1 MTGQITGG
9 IVMLD
14 NTMDCRE
21 VVDKVK
27 RDGMLHS
34 LELNYYKCL
43 SDEELVQM
51 YVDDSLEGA
60 FNELV
65 DRHGDK
71 IFRTAYRIT
80 GDMNAAEE
88 VLQNVFIILVQ
99 SLRSFRND
107 SKFTTWLYKV
117 AMNTSFMYLRSKKKV
132 NDSEMKIEDLTR
144 FDESGNLQDVFLKD
158 WSNVPEDKILSK
170 EGKTK
175 LEEAIDELPEKY
187 KTVFQLKDIEGLPNQ
202 EVADVL
208 DLSLPAVKS
217 RALRARLF
225 LRERLSDYYQE
236 YI

>member
-1 MTGQITGG
+1 MS
-9 IVMLD
+9 D
-14 NTMDCRE
+14 NTMNCRE

-51 YVDDSLEGA
+51 YVNDSLEGA

-80 GDMNAAEE
+80 GDMTAAEE

-99 SLRSFRND
+99 SLKSFRND

-132 NDSEMKIEDLTR
+132 NDNEMKIEDLTR

-158 WSNVPEDKILSK
+158 WSNVPEDKILGK
-170 EGKTK
+170 EANTK
-175 LEEAIDELPEKY
+175 LQDAIDELPEKY
-187 KTVFQLKDIEGLPNQ
+187 KTVFQLKDVEGLSNQ
-202 EVADVL
+202 EVAEVL

-225 LRERLSDYYQE
+225 LRERLTDYYQE

>member
-1 MTGQITGG
+1 MS
-9 IVMLD
+9 D
-14 NTMDCRE
+14 NTMNCRE

-27 RDGMLHS
+27 RDGMLYS

-51 YVDDSLEGA
+51 YVNDSLEGA

-80 GDMNAAEE
+80 GDMTAAEE

-99 SLRSFRND
+99 SLKSFRND

-132 NDSEMKIEDLTR
+132 NDNEMKIEDLTR

-158 WSNVPEDKILSK
+158 WSNVPDDKILSN
-170 EGKTK
+170 EANTK
-175 LEEAIDELPEKY
+175 LQDAIDELPEKY
-187 KTVFQLKDIEGLPNQ
+187 KTVFQLKDVEGLSNQ
-202 EVADVL
+202 EVAEVL

-225 LRERLSDYYQE
+225 LREKLTDYYQE

>member
-14 NTMDCRE
+14 NTMNCRE

-132 NDSEMKIEDLTR
+132 NDNEMKIEDLTR

-187 KTVFQLKDIEGLPNQ
+187 KSVFQLKDIEGLPNQ

>member
-1 MTGQITGG
+1 MSN
-9 IVMLD
+9 
-14 NTMDCRE
+14 NTLDCRE

-27 RDGMLHS
+27 KEGMLHS

-51 YVDDSLEGA
+51 YVNDSLEGA

-80 GDMNAAEE
+80 GDMTAAEE

-132 NDSEMKIEDLTR
+132 NDNEMKIEDLTR

-158 WSNVPEDKILSK
+158 WSNVPEDRILSK
-170 EGKTK
+170 EGNTR
-175 LEEAIDELPEKY
+175 LEDAINELPEKY
-187 KTVFQLKDIEGLPNQ
+187 KSVFQLKDVEGLSNQ
-202 EVADVL
+202 EVADIL

-225 LRERLSDYYQE
+225 LREKLSDYYQE
-236 YI
+236 FI

>member
-1 MTGQITGG
+1 MYN
-9 IVMLD
+9 
-14 NTMDCRE
+14 NTVNCRE
-21 VVDKVK
+21 VVDRVK
-27 RDGMLHS
+27 REGMLHS

-43 SDEELVQM
+43 NDEELVQM
-51 YVDDSLEGA
+51 YVNDSLEGA

-117 AMNTSFMYLRSKKKV
+117 VMNTSFMYLRSKKKV
-132 NDSEMKIEDLTR
+132 NDSEMKLEDLTR

-158 WSNVPEDKILSK
+158 WSNVPEDKLLSK
-170 EGKTK
+170 EGNTK
-175 LEEAIDELPEKY
+175 LEEAIGELPDKY
-187 KTVFQLKDIEGLPNQ
+187 KTVFQLKDVEGLSNQ
-202 EVADVL
+202 EVADIL

>member
-1 MTGQITGG
+1 MSN
-9 IVMLD
+9 
-14 NTMDCRE
+14 NTVNCRE

-27 RDGMLHS
+27 KEGMLHS

-51 YVDDSLEGA
+51 YVNDSLEGA

-117 AMNTSFMYLRSKKKV
+117 AMNTSFMYLRLKKKV
-132 NDSEMKIEDLTR
+132 NDSEMKLEDLTR

-158 WSNVPEDKILSK
+158 WSNVPEDMLLSK
-170 EGKTK
+170 EGNTK
-175 LEEAIDELPEKY
+175 LEEAIGQLPDKY
-187 KTVFQLKDIEGLPNQ
+187 KTVFQLKDVEGLSNQ

-225 LRERLSDYYQE
+225 LREKLSDYYQE

>member
-1 MTGQITGG
+1 
-9 IVMLD
+9 MLD

-51 YVDDSLEGA
+51 YVNDSLEGA

-71 IFRTAYRIT
+71 VFRTAYRIT

-99 SLRSFRND
+99 SLRSFRHD

-132 NDSEMKIEDLTR
+132 NDKEMKIEDLTR
-144 FDESGNLQDVFLKD
+144 FDESGNLQDVFMKD
-158 WSNVPEDKILSK
+158 WSNVPEDKILNK
-170 EGKTK
+170 EGKKK
-175 LEEAIDELPEKY
+175 LDEAIDELPEKY
-187 KTVFQLKDIEGLPNQ
+187 KSVFQLKDIEGLSNQ

>member
-1 MTGQITGG
+1 
-9 IVMLD
+9 MLD

>member
-1 MTGQITGG
+1 MS
-9 IVMLD
+9 D
-14 NTMDCRE
+14 NTMNCRE

-51 YVDDSLEGA
+51 YVNDSLEGA

-80 GDMNAAEE
+80 GDMTAAEE

-99 SLRSFRND
+99 SLKSFRND

-132 NDSEMKIEDLTR
+132 NDNEMKIEDLTR

-158 WSNVPEDKILSK
+158 WSNVPEDKILGK
-170 EGKTK
+170 EANTK
-175 LEEAIDELPEKY
+175 LQDAIEELPEKY
-187 KTVFQLKDIEGLPNQ
+187 KTVFQLKDVEGLSNQ
-202 EVADVL
+202 EVAEVL

-225 LRERLSDYYQE
+225 LRERLTDYYQE

>member
-132 NDSEMKIEDLTR
+132 NDNEMKIEDLTR

-187 KTVFQLKDIEGLPNQ
+187 KSVFQLKDIEGLPNQ

>member
-132 NDSEMKIEDLTR
+132 NDSEVKIEDLTR

-187 KTVFQLKDIEGLPNQ
+187 KSVFQLKDIEGLPNQ

>member
-1 MTGQITGG
+1 
-9 IVMLD
+9 MLD
-14 NTMDCRE
+14 NTMNCRE

-132 NDSEMKIEDLTR
+132 NDNEMKIEDLTR

>member
-132 NDSEMKIEDLTR
+132 NDNEMKIEDLTR

>member
-1 MTGQITGG
+1 
-9 IVMLD
+9 MLD

-34 LELNYYKCL
+34 LEINYYKCL

-51 YVDDSLEGA
+51 YVNDSLEGA

-132 NDSEMKIEDLTR
+132 NDKEMKIEDLTR
-144 FDESGNLQDVFLKD
+144 FDESGNLQDVFMKD
-158 WSNVPEDKILSK
+158 WSNVPEDRILNK
-170 EGKTK
+170 EGKGK
-175 LEEAIDELPEKY
+175 LDEAIDELPEKY
-187 KTVFQLKDIEGLPNQ
+187 KTVFQLKDIEGLSNQ

>member
-117 AMNTSFMYLRSKKKV
+117 AMNTSFMYLRTKKKV
-132 NDSEMKIEDLTR
+132 NDNEMKIEDLTR

>member
-1 MTGQITGG
+1 
-9 IVMLD
+9 MLD

-117 AMNTSFMYLRSKKKV
+117 AMNTSFMYLRTKKKV

-202 EVADVL
+202 QVADVL

>member
-1 MTGQITGG
+1 
-9 IVMLD
+9 MLD

-51 YVDDSLEGA
+51 YVNDSLEGA

-117 AMNTSFMYLRSKKKV
+117 SMNTSFMYLRSKKKV
-132 NDSEMKIEDLTR
+132 NDKEMKIEDLTR

-158 WSNVPEDKILSK
+158 WSNVPEDKILNK
-170 EGKTK
+170 EGKNK
-175 LEEAIDELPEKY
+175 LDEAIGELPEKY
-187 KTVFQLKDIEGLPNQ
+187 KTVFQLKDIEGLSNQ

>member
-9 IVMLD
+9 LVMSN
-14 NTMDCRE
+14 NTLDCRE

-27 RDGMLHS
+27 KEGMLHS

-51 YVDDSLEGA
+51 YVNDSLEGA

-80 GDMNAAEE
+80 GDMTAAEE

-117 AMNTSFMYLRSKKKV
+117 SMNTSFMYLRSKKKV
-132 NDSEMKIEDLTR
+132 NDNEMKIEDLTR

-170 EGKTK
+170 EGNTR
-175 LEEAIDELPEKY
+175 LEDAIGELPEKY
-187 KTVFQLKDIEGLPNQ
+187 KSVFQLKDVEGLSNQ
-202 EVADVL
+202 EVADIL

-225 LRERLSDYYQE
+225 LREKLSDYYQE

>member
-1 MTGQITGG
+1 
-9 IVMLD
+9 MLD

-132 NDSEMKIEDLTR
+132 NDNEMKIEDLTR

-175 LEEAIDELPEKY
+175 LEDAIDELPEKY
-187 KTVFQLKDIEGLPNQ
+187 KTVFQLKDIEGLPNK

>member
-9 IVMLD
+9 LVMLN
-14 NTMDCRE
+14 NTLDCRE

-27 RDGMLHS
+27 KEGMLHS

-51 YVDDSLEGA
+51 YVNDSLEGA

-80 GDMNAAEE
+80 GDMTAAEE

-99 SLRSFRND
+99 SLKSFRND

-132 NDSEMKIEDLTR
+132 NDNEMKIEDLTR

-170 EGKTK
+170 EGNTK

-187 KTVFQLKDIEGLPNQ
+187 KSVFQLKDVEGLPNQ
-202 EVADVL
+202 EVADIL

>member
-1 MTGQITGG
+1 
-9 IVMLD
+9 MLD

-132 NDSEMKIEDLTR
+132 NDNEMKIEDLTR

>member
-117 AMNTSFMYLRSKKKV
+117 AMNTSFMYLRTKKKV
-132 NDSEMKIEDLTR
+132 NDNEMKIEDLTR

-202 EVADVL
+202 QVADVL

>member
-9 IVMLD
+9 LVMSN
-14 NTMDCRE
+14 NTLDCRE

-27 RDGMLHS
+27 KEGMLHS

-51 YVDDSLEGA
+51 YVNDSLEGA

-80 GDMNAAEE
+80 GDMTAAEE

-132 NDSEMKIEDLTR
+132 NDNEMKIEDLTR

-158 WSNVPEDKILSK
+158 WSNVPEDRILSK
-170 EGKTK
+170 EGNTR
-175 LEEAIDELPEKY
+175 LEDAINELPEKY
-187 KTVFQLKDIEGLPNQ
+187 KSVFQLKDVEGLSNQ
-202 EVADVL
+202 EVADIL

-225 LRERLSDYYQE
+225 LREKLSDYYQE
-236 YI
+236 FI

>member
-1 MTGQITGG
+1 MS
-9 IVMLD
+9 D

-65 DRHGDK
+65 NRHGDK

-187 KTVFQLKDIEGLPNQ
+187 KTVFQLKDIEGFPNQ
-202 EVADVL
+202 EVADIL

>member
-1 MTGQITGG
+1 MYN
-9 IVMLD
+9 
-14 NTMDCRE
+14 NTVNCRE
-21 VVDKVK
+21 VVDRVK
-27 RDGMLHS
+27 KEGMLHS

-43 SDEELVQM
+43 NDEELVQM
-51 YVDDSLEGA
+51 YVNDSLEGA

-117 AMNTSFMYLRSKKKV
+117 VMNTSFMYLRSKKKV
-132 NDSEMKIEDLTR
+132 NDSEMKLEDLTR

-158 WSNVPEDKILSK
+158 WSNVPEDKLLSK
-170 EGKTK
+170 EGNTK
-175 LEEAIDELPEKY
+175 LEEAIGELPDKY
-187 KTVFQLKDIEGLPNQ
+187 RTVFQLKDVEGLSNQ
-202 EVADVL
+202 EVADIL

>member
-1 MTGQITGG
+1 MSN
-9 IVMLD
+9 

-21 VVDKVK
+21 VVNKVK
-27 RDGMLHS
+27 KDGMLHS
-34 LELNYYKCL
+34 LEINYYKCL

-51 YVDDSLEGA
+51 YVNDSLEGA

-132 NDSEMKIEDLTR
+132 NDKEMKIEDLTR
-144 FDESGNLQDVFLKD
+144 FDESGNLQDVFMKD
-158 WSNVPEDKILSK
+158 WSNVPEDKILNK
-170 EGKTK
+170 EGKSK
-175 LEEAIDELPEKY
+175 LEEAIDELPDKY
-187 KTVFQLKDIEGLPNQ
+187 KSVFQLKDIEGLSNQ

-225 LRERLSDYYQE
+225 LREKLSDYYQE

>member
-187 KTVFQLKDIEGLPNQ
+187 KSVFQLKDIEGLPNQ

>member
-1 MTGQITGG
+1 MSN
-9 IVMLD
+9 
-14 NTMDCRE
+14 NTVNCRE
-21 VVDKVK
+21 VVDRVK
-27 RDGMLHS
+27 REGMLHS

-43 SDEELVQM
+43 NDEELVQM
-51 YVDDSLEGA
+51 YVNDSLEGA

-117 AMNTSFMYLRSKKKV
+117 VMNTSFMYLRSKKKV
-132 NDSEMKIEDLTR
+132 NDSEMKLEDLTR

-158 WSNVPEDKILSK
+158 WSNVPEDKLLSK
-170 EGKTK
+170 EGNTK
-175 LEEAIDELPEKY
+175 LEEAIGELPDKY
-187 KTVFQLKDIEGLPNQ
+187 KTVFQLKDVEGLSNQ
-202 EVADVL
+202 EVADIL

>member
-1 MTGQITGG
+1 
-9 IVMLD
+9 MLD

-132 NDSEMKIEDLTR
+132 NDNEMKIEDLTR

-187 KTVFQLKDIEGLPNQ
+187 KSVFQLKDIEGLPNQ

>member
-1 MTGQITGG
+1 MSN
-9 IVMLD
+9 
-14 NTMDCRE
+14 NTLDCRE

-27 RDGMLHS
+27 KEGMLHS

-51 YVDDSLEGA
+51 YVNDSLEGA

-80 GDMNAAEE
+80 GDMTAAEE

-132 NDSEMKIEDLTR
+132 NDNEMKIEDLTR

-158 WSNVPEDKILSK
+158 WSNVPDDRILSK
-170 EGKTK
+170 EANTK
-175 LEEAIDELPEKY
+175 LQDAIDELPEKY
-187 KTVFQLKDIEGLPNQ
+187 KTVFQLKDVEGLSNQ
-202 EVADVL
+202 EVAEVL

-225 LRERLSDYYQE
+225 LREKLTDYYQE

>member
-1 MTGQITGG
+1 MSN
-9 IVMLD
+9 

-27 RDGMLHS
+27 KDGMLHS

-43 SDEELVQM
+43 SDEELVQI
-51 YVDDSLEGA
+51 YVNDSLEGA

-71 IFRTAYRIT
+71 VFRTAYRIT

-132 NDSEMKIEDLTR
+132 NDKEMKIEDLTR
-144 FDESGNLQDVFLKD
+144 FDESGNLQDVYLKD
-158 WSNVPEDKILSK
+158 WSNVPEDKILNK
-170 EGKTK
+170 EGKSK
-175 LEEAIDELPEKY
+175 LEEAIDELPDKY
-187 KTVFQLKDIEGLPNQ
+187 KSVFQLKDIEGLSNQ

-225 LRERLSDYYQE
+225 LREKLSDYYQE

>member
-1 MTGQITGG
+1 
-9 IVMLD
+9 MLD

-117 AMNTSFMYLRSKKKV
+117 AMNTSFMYLRTKKKV
-132 NDSEMKIEDLTR
+132 NDNEMKIEDLTR

-202 EVADVL
+202 QVADVL

>member
-1 MTGQITGG
+1 MYN
-9 IVMLD
+9 
-14 NTMDCRE
+14 NTVNCRE
-21 VVDKVK
+21 VVDRVK
-27 RDGMLHS
+27 REGMLHS

-43 SDEELVQM
+43 NDEELVQM
-51 YVDDSLEGA
+51 YVNDSLEGA

-117 AMNTSFMYLRSKKKV
+117 VMNTSFMYLRSKKKV
-132 NDSEMKIEDLTR
+132 NDSEMKLEDLTR

-158 WSNVPEDKILSK
+158 WSNVPEDKLLSK
-170 EGKTK
+170 EGNTK
-175 LEEAIDELPEKY
+175 LEEAIGELPDKY
-187 KTVFQLKDIEGLPNQ
+187 RTVFQLKDVEGLSNQ
-202 EVADVL
+202 EVADIL

>member
-9 IVMLD
+9 LVMSN
-14 NTMDCRE
+14 NTLDCRE

-27 RDGMLHS
+27 KEGMLYS

-51 YVDDSLEGA
+51 YVNDSLEGA

-80 GDMNAAEE
+80 GNMTAAEE

-132 NDSEMKIEDLTR
+132 NDNEMKIEDLTR

-158 WSNVPEDKILSK
+158 WSNVPEDKILGE
-170 EGKTK
+170 EGSTK
-175 LEEAIDELPEKY
+175 LQDAIDELPEKY
-187 KTVFQLKDIEGLPNQ
+187 KSVFQLKDVEGLSNQ
-202 EVADVL
+202 EVADIL

-225 LRERLSDYYQE
+225 LREKLSDYYQE

>member
-9 IVMLD
+9 LVMSD
-14 NTMDCRE
+14 NTMNCRE

-51 YVDDSLEGA
+51 YVNDSLEGA

-80 GDMNAAEE
+80 GDMTAAEE

-99 SLRSFRND
+99 SLKSFRND

-132 NDSEMKIEDLTR
+132 NDNEMKIEDLTR

-170 EGKTK
+170 EANTT
-175 LEEAIDELPEKY
+175 LQDAIDELPEKY
-187 KTVFQLKDIEGLPNQ
+187 KTVFQLKDVEGLSNQ
-202 EVADVL
+202 EVAEVL

-225 LRERLSDYYQE
+225 LRERLTDYYQE

>member
-1 MTGQITGG
+1 
-9 IVMLD
+9 MLD

-117 AMNTSFMYLRSKKKV
+117 AMNTSFMYLRTKKKV
-132 NDSEMKIEDLTR
+132 NDNEMKIEDLTR

>member
-1 MTGQITGG
+1 MSNKTI
-9 IVMLD
+9 
-14 NTMDCRE
+14 NCRE
-21 VVDKVK
+21 VIDRVK
-27 RDGMLHS
+27 NEGLLHS

-51 YVDDSLEGA
+51 YVNDSLEGA

-80 GDMNAAEE
+80 GDQNAAEE

-99 SLRSFRND
+99 SLRTFRND
-107 SKFTTWLYKV
+107 SKFTTWLYKI
-117 AMNTSFMYLRSKKKV
+117 AMNTSFMYLRSKKKI
-132 NDSEMKIEDLTR
+132 NDGEIKIEDVTR
-144 FDESGNLQDVFLKD
+144 FDESGNMQDVFLKD
-158 WSNVPEDKILSK
+158 WSNVPEDKLLSE
-170 EGKTK
+170 EGTSK
-175 LEEAIDELPEKY
+175 LEEAIEELPEKY
-187 KTVFQLKDIEGLPNQ
+187 KVVFQLKDVEGLSNQ

-208 DLSLPAVKS
+208 ELSLPAVKS

-225 LRERLSDYYQE
+225 LRERLSEYYGE

>member
-9 IVMLD
+9 LVMSD
-14 NTMDCRE
+14 NTMNCRE

-51 YVDDSLEGA
+51 YVNDSLEGA

-80 GDMNAAEE
+80 GDMTAAEE

-99 SLRSFRND
+99 SLKSFRND

-132 NDSEMKIEDLTR
+132 NDNEMKIEDLTR

-158 WSNVPEDKILSK
+158 WSNVPEDKILGK
-170 EGKTK
+170 EANTK
-175 LEEAIDELPEKY
+175 LQDAIDELPEKY
-187 KTVFQLKDIEGLPNQ
+187 KTVFQLKDVEGLSNQ
-202 EVADVL
+202 EVAEVL

-225 LRERLSDYYQE
+225 LRERLTDYYQE